1 MKALTLKTTR
11 KRSDIDS
18 EKVCALVWLTKTKT
32 NKLKTFSLAQV
43 PLKNSREI

>member
-1 MKALTLKTTR
+1 MTLT
-11 KRSDIDS
+11 
-18 EKVCALVWLTKTKT
+18 EKVYIVCALVWLTKT